1 MLVISGESRLG
12 SGPFTFGQILPIMLL
27 AAPCMVVVMELLSP
41 ATDDCIE
48 AAYQATPTRLLPP
61 PPAAVGGVASG
72 CTTATRSNA
81 IPYDK
86 SFIQEHIQ
94 ERIQERL
101 ETCNTSC
108 KDWRSCSHQRSLGI
122 RWTVLLL
129 VFQVWYTFATTLYA
143 FLYDWEGP
151 TASLKPYTA
160 WYVVTLPSTVYFMLL
175 FTMEAKGSRKV
186 NIPCFTLMV
195 MYSAGTCPMFSIV
208 YYLWPTCT
216 NMWCGNGLGVV
227 VMVSVYVICMGWNVV
242 RLRFPQNREAGTRG
256 CSNLA

>member
-1 MLVISGESRLG
+1 MSKISLSFRR
-12 SGPFTFGQILPIMLL
+12 ILR
-27 AAPCMVVVMELLSP
+27 VV
-41 ATDDCIE
+41 
-48 AAYQATPTRLLPP
+48 LLP
-61 PPAAVGGVASG
+61 VILQLASQ
-72 CTTATRSNA
+72 
-81 IPYDK
+81 P
-86 SFIQEHIQ
+86 
-94 ERIQERL
+94 
-101 ETCNTSC
+101 
-108 KDWRSCSHQRSLGI
+108 
-122 RWTVLLL
+122 
-129 VFQVWYTFATTLYA
+129 TFATTLYA